1 MVEHDIIYAVHA
13 LLKQMK
19 VDISA
24 TTPNEGYTLAW
35 KYIET
40 HDFDLDPTRRSV
52 DDLDV
57 GAGTVIDD
65 DQSDVNEMGWTPS
78 IQIMY
83 GLGGAQDRGLA
94 EYLGF
99 PDFPSLGILREMT
112 PIFLRVVLFD
122 DREGDTITQQ
132 ISMAREDIRKSIGDE
147 LRLGI
152 PSINDSNCPPLP
164 SGRTLESIKS
174 NLKEHVFQAWAG
186 EYIQTGED
194 FYTDTVEFVIPIQV
208 WWRYEQR
215 AVDRL
220 DTATTTEPRL
230 PELSIEHTV
239 RTEER
244 TRETLEGDEQYT
256 VILPDEITV
265 TFELPSVDAELFVIK
280 DEETPVKISTDG
292 MTTGTWMVNRGE
304 WTFDTVYQF
313 RVNMDGGEAFTPDLQ
328 YPYYPS
334 MLPESQYDEGS
345 SPEQAI
351 ERKIR
356 QEIEKYRKAGLRF
369 SGINSTASGPLSLKY
384 TRPENMPLICIEF
397 KQTTLGFR
405 IRNARDQMLECC
417 AYVFAASDR
426 TDSDPYKNIRIIDN
440 ALADLR
446 VVLIDTEG
454 LEGVSNAY
462 QVVIGEVRFPRQAQD
477 IGGDLLFM
485 GSIDFSYQ
493 YRPGR

>member
-19 VDISA
+19 VEMTA
-24 TTPNEGYTLAW
+24 TVPNEGYTLAW
-35 KYIET
+35 KYVET
-40 HDFDLDPTRRSV
+40 HDVDLDPTRRSV

-57 GAGTVIDD
+57 GAGYVDD
-65 DQSDVNEMGWTPS
+65 ADQSDVNEMGWTPS

-122 DREGDTITQQ
+122 DREGDDTITKL

-152 PSINDSNCPPLP
+152 PSIDELNCPPLP
-164 SGRTLESIKS
+164 SGRTLEAIKS

-194 FYTDTVEFVIPIQV
+194 YYTDTVEFIIPIQV

-220 DTATTTEPRL
+220 DTATTTDPRL

-244 TRETLEGDEQYT
+244 TRQTLEEDEQYT
-256 VILPDEITV
+256 VILPDTITV
-265 TFELPSVDAELFVIK
+265 TFELPSGDLRVIK
-280 DEETPVKISTDG
+280 DGITQPDVITSPHPI
-292 MTTGTWMVNRGE
+292 VRGE
-304 WTFDTVYQF
+304 WTFDTVYEF
-313 RVNMDGGEAFTPDLQ
+313 EVTDGVDVSKTPKLR

-334 MLPESQYDEGS
+334 MLPESQYDLGN

-356 QEIEKYRKAGLRF
+356 QEVEKYRKAGLRF

-397 KQTTLGFR
+397 KQTTIGFR

-417 AYVFAASDR
+417 AYVYAASDR
-426 TDSDPYKNIRIIDN
+426 ADSDPYKNIRIIDN

-446 VVLIDTEG
+446 VVLIETEG